1 MKDIS
6 GSSVVCPASYLDDL
20 LLTPHTFDIPPLE
33 NATVVDLRNL
43 MTDGRFLCTE
53 TNTPDSIQWGSVITG
68 PWLGS
73 IR

>member
-1 MKDIS
+1 MKDTS
-6 GSSVVCPASYLDDL
+6 SSSVVCPASYLDDL
-20 LLTPHTFDIPPLE
+20 LLTPHTFDIPPPE

-43 MTDGRFLCTE
+43 TIDGRFHYTE

-68 PWLGS
+68 PWSGS